1 MEGTLIELSPAVIEL
16 IEQIIEN
23 QGDDITAENLQI
35 IADGMYTEVEGVTVS
50 LADLLYLQNQQLLE
64 VKEQQAI
71 IDKRLDSEFLTL
83 NDGIGVLGA
92 GIASVFV
99 WEFFKH
105 IFGGVFHV

>member
-23 QGDDITAENLQI
+23 QSDDITAENLQI
-35 IADGMYTEVEGVTVS
+35 IADGMYTDVEGATVS

-71 IDKRLDSEFLTL
+71 IDKRLDAEFLTL

-92 GIASVFV
+92 GIAFIFV

-105 IFGGVFHV
+105 IFGGMFNG

>member
-23 QGDDITAENLQI
+23 QADDITAENLQI
-35 IADGMYTEVEGVTVS
+35 IADGMYTEIDGVTVS

-64 VKEQQAI
+64 LKEQQSI

-83 NDGIGVLGA
+83 NDGVGVLGS
-92 GIASVFV
+92 GIAVLFI
-99 WEFFKH
+99 WQFLKH
-105 IFGGVFHV
+105 LFGGMFNG

>member
-23 QGDDITAENLQI
+23 QSDDITAENLQI
-35 IADGMYTEVEGVTVS
+35 IADGMYTDVEGVTVS

-71 IDKRLDSEFLTL
+71 IDKRLDSEFLTI
-83 NDGIGVLGA
+83 NDGFEVVGV
-92 GIASVFV
+92 GIAFILCFL
-99 WEFFKH
+99 FFRH
-105 IFGGVFHV
+105 FFGGLSNV

>member
-23 QGDDITAENLQI
+23 QSDDITAENLQI
-35 IADGMYTEVEGVTVS
+35 IADGMYTDVEGVTVS

-71 IDKRLDSEFLTL
+71 IDKRLDAEFLTV
-83 NDGIGVLGA
+83 NSAFDGVLGA
-92 GIASVFV
+92 LL
-99 WEFFKH
+99 FFLLFEILKCA
-105 IFGGVFHV
+105 FFRVSN